1 MKGDHMR
8 TKRRVFAATA
18 SLALLAACGGGG
30 GGGGGAASDGGG
42 DSNAA
47 DITVPEAK
55 GVNVDLG
62 LAPNPNGFAFA
73 NFGAGASPEV
83 FGTEDLVAMFGN
95 GPNVCVDGKEPCQPT
110 AEAAAWAAM
119 VNDNRAAGHCEG
131 FAVLSANR
139 FAAGKTPPSVQ
150 LTMDPTVTKD
160 IMRAFATQ
168 FFQSTQEE
176 TIAWQGKSLKDKVAA
191 LESAFTSKKAV
202 YTLAIYTAEGGH
214 AVLPYAI
221 EYTSPDVAK
230 IKIYDSNWPGQ
241 ERWVTV
247 DLANETWTF
256 PYSGA
261 DPNNDPAAWSGG
273 PKDLDITSMTAR
285 DSAKVPFGS
294 GDGEVTKSLLLV
306 RSAALNWS
314 VTTPGGVVRP
324 GASAPAGVSIRP
336 VRSSAANGKGAPTDY
351 MIFVPADQKL
361 EFNLPDASRVSGIT
375 PKAAIRIETKG
386 SNKGP
391 VEVTESGVKAD
402 DPNVVLSLADGNLVA
417 SSNGAG
423 NELSSTGGQIDVNVT
438 APNGEQVSVAV
449 TPEAPAVDV
458 RTPGRDGVDPNANV
472 EILTQKGANEI
483 ERKTIDA
490 TGNETVTTEQGQL
503 ENTQVNRPMPAELEA
518 PASKPGL
525 PSRDERVAEVT
536 PATGAPTTVAGA
548 TATTV
553 AGASATTVADAT
565 APTTVAEA
573 SPTTVPAG
581 EPTTTLAVPPATA
594 PAGAGGLPPLRPVA
608 TVPGG

>member
-1 MKGDHMR
+1 MR
-8 TKRRVFAATA
+8 TKRRVLAATA
-18 SLALLAACGGGG
+18 SLVLLAACGGGG
-30 GGGGGAASDGGG
+30 GGGGSADAGG
-42 DSNAA
+42 DSKAA

-55 GVNVDLG
+55 GVNVDNG

-83 FGTEDLVAMFGN
+83 FGAEDLVAMFGN
-95 GPNVCVDGKEPCQPT
+95 GPDVCVEGTDPCQPT

-191 LESAFTSKKAV
+191 LESAFASKKAI

-285 DSAKVPFGS
+285 DSAKIPFGS

-314 VTTPGGVVRP
+314 INTPSGTVRP
-324 GASAPAGVSIRP
+324 GAAAPKGVTIRP
-336 VRSSAANGKGAPTDY
+336 VRSSAPKDPGAPVDY
-351 MIFVPADQKL
+351 MVYLPADEKL
-361 EFNLPDASRVSGIT
+361 EFNLPDPSRVSGIT
-375 PKAAIRIETKG
+375 PKAAVRIDTPG
-386 SNKGP
+386 SADKP
-391 VEVTESGVKAD
+391 IEVTDSGVKAD

-423 NELSSTGGQIDVNVT
+423 NEISTAGGQLDVQVT
-438 APNGEQVSVAV
+438 APNGEQVNVAV
-449 TPEAPAVDV
+449 TPDAPAVDV
-458 RTPGRDGVDPNANV
+458 RTPGREGVDPNANV
-472 EILTQKGANEI
+472 EVLTQPGDNQI

-490 TGNETVTTEQGQL
+490 NGNETVTTEEGQL
-503 ENTQVNRPMPAELEA
+503 ENTQVNRPMPEALAA
-518 PASKPGL
+518 PATKPGL

-536 PATGAPTTVAGA
+536 PAGTPTTIDASAPTTTPLG
-548 TATTV
+548 
-553 AGASATTVADAT
+553 D
-565 APTTVAEA
+565 
-573 SPTTVPAG
+573 
-581 EPTTTLAVPPATA
+581 PTTTIAVPPATA

>member
-83 FGTEDLVAMFGN
+83 FGAEDLVAMFGN

-518 PASKPGL
+518 PATKPGL

-536 PATGAPTTVAGA
+536 PAAGAPTTVAGA

-553 AGASATTVADAT
+553 AGATATTVAGS

>member
-1 MKGDHMR
+1 MR

-30 GGGGGAASDGGG
+30 GGGGAADGGG
-42 DSNAA
+42 DNKAA

-83 FGTEDLVAMFGN
+83 FGAEDLVAMFGN
-95 GPNVCVDGKEPCQPT
+95 GPDVCVDGAEPCQPT

-139 FAAGKTPPSVQ
+139 FSAGKTPPSVQ

-176 TIAWQGKSLKDKVAA
+176 TVAWQSKSLKDKVAT
-191 LESAFTSKKAV
+191 LEAAFASKKAV
-202 YTLAIYTAEGGH
+202 YTLAVYTAEGGH

-221 EYTSPDVAK
+221 EYTSPEVAK

-285 DSAKVPFGS
+285 DSAKIPFGS

-314 VTTPGGVVRP
+314 INTPSGTVRP
-324 GASAPAGVSIRP
+324 GAAAPQGVTIRP
-336 VRSSAANGKGAPTDY
+336 VRSSAPKDPGAPVDY
-351 MIFVPADQKL
+351 MVYLPADEKL
-361 EFNLPDASRVSGIT
+361 EFNLPDPSRVSGIT
-375 PKAAIRIETKG
+375 PKAAVRIDTPG
-386 SNKGP
+386 SADKP
-391 VEVTESGVKAD
+391 IEVTDSGVKAD

-423 NELSSTGGQIDVNVT
+423 NEITTDGGQLDVQVT
-438 APNGEQVSVAV
+438 APNGEQVNVAV
-449 TPEAPAVDV
+449 TPDAPAVDV
-458 RTPGRDGVDPNANV
+458 RTPGREGVDPNANV
-472 EILTQKGANEI
+472 EVLTQTGDNQI

-490 TGNETVTTEQGQL
+490 NGNETVTTEEGQL
-503 ENTQVNRPMPAELEA
+503 ENTQVTRPMPEALSA
-518 PASKPGL
+518 PATKPGL

-536 PATGAPTTVAGA
+536 PAGTPTTIDASAPTT
-548 TATTV
+548 
-553 AGASATTVADAT
+553 
-565 APTTVAEA
+565 APL
-573 SPTTVPAG
+573 G
-581 EPTTTLAVPPATA
+581 DPTTTIAVPPATA

>member
-1 MKGDHMR
+1 MR

-30 GGGGGAASDGGG
+30 GGGGAADGGG
-42 DSNAA
+42 DSKAA

-55 GVNVDLG
+55 GVNVDNG

-83 FGTEDLVAMFGN
+83 FGADDLVAMFGS
-95 GPNVCVDGKEPCQPT
+95 GPDVCVDGAEPCQPT

-191 LESAFTSKKAV
+191 LETAFAEKKAV

-221 EYTSPDVAK
+221 EYTTPEQAK

-261 DPNNDPAAWSGG
+261 DPNNDPDAWSGG
-273 PKDLDITSMTAR
+273 PSDLDITSMTAR
-285 DSAKVPFGS
+285 DAAKIPFGK
-294 GDGEVTKSLLLV
+294 GNGEVTKSLLLV

-314 VTTPGGVVRP
+314 ITTPGGVVRP
-324 GASAPAGVSIRP
+324 GASAPSGVTIRP
-336 VRSSAANGKGAPTDY
+336 VRSSAAPGSGAPTDY
-351 MIFVPADQKL
+351 MVYVPADQTL

-375 PKAAIRIETKG
+375 PKAAIRIETNG
-386 SNKGP
+386 SQDSP
-391 VEVTESGVKAD
+391 IEVTESTVKAD

-423 NELSSTGGQIDVNVT
+423 NELATTGEQIDVQVT
-438 APNGEQVSVAV
+438 APNGEQVDVAV
-449 TPEAPAVDV
+449 TSEAPAVDV
-458 RTPGRDGVDPNANV
+458 RTPGREGVDENANI
-472 EILTQKGANEI
+472 EILTQTGANEI
-483 ERKTIDA
+483 ERKVIDES
-490 TGNETVTTEQGQL
+490 GNETVTTEEGQL
-503 ENTQVNRPMPAELEA
+503 ENTQVNRPLPAELAA
-518 PASKPGL
+518 PETKPGL
-525 PSRDERVAEVT
+525 PSRDERAADVDAAGT
-536 PATGAPTTVAGA
+536 PTTIDGAAPTT
-548 TATTV
+548 T
-553 AGASATTVADAT
+553 
-565 APTTVAEA
+565 
-573 SPTTVPAG
+573 PAG
-581 EPTTTLAVPPATA
+581 TANTAVPPATA
-594 PAGAGGLPPLRPVA
+594 PAGSGNLPPLRPVA

>member
-1 MKGDHMR
+1 MR
-8 TKRRVFAATA
+8 TKRRVLAATA
-18 SLALLAACGGGG
+18 SVALLAACGGGG
-30 GGGGGAASDGGG
+30 GGGSADGGS
-42 DSNAA
+42 DNKAA

-73 NFGAGASPEV
+73 NFGAAASPEV
-83 FGTEDLVAMFGN
+83 FGAEDLVAMFGS
-95 GPNVCVDGKEPCQPT
+95 GPDVCVEGSDPCQPT

-176 TIAWQGKSLKDKVAA
+176 TIGWQGKSLKDKVAA
-191 LESAFTSKKAV
+191 LESAFASKKAI

-221 EYTSPDVAK
+221 EYASPDQAK

-241 ERWVTV
+241 DRWVNV

-261 DPNNDPAAWSGG
+261 DPNNDPNAWSGG
-273 PKDLDITSMTAR
+273 PKDLDITSMSAR
-285 DSAKVPFGS
+285 DAAKIPFGKGN
-294 GDGEVTKSLLLV
+294 GDVTKSLLLI

-314 VTTPGGVVRP
+314 ITTPSGSVRP
-324 GASAPAGVSIRP
+324 GQAAPSGVTVRP
-336 VRSSAANGKGAPTDY
+336 VRSSAPKDPGAPTDY
-351 MIFVPADQKL
+351 LVWVPSDQTL
-361 EFNLPDASRVSGIT
+361 EFNLPDPSRVSGFT
-375 PKAAIRIETKG
+375 PKAAVRIETPG
-386 SNKGP
+386 SDKGP
-391 VEVTESGVKAD
+391 IEVSDGGVKAD

-423 NELSSTGGQIDVNVT
+423 NAIATTGEQLDVQVT
-438 APNGEQVSVAV
+438 APSGEQVTVAV

-458 RTPGRDGVDPNANV
+458 RTPGREGVDPNANV
-472 EILTQKGANEI
+472 EILTQKAANEI

-490 TGNETVTTEQGQL
+490 NGNETVTTEEGQL
-503 ENTQVNRPMPAELEA
+503 ENTQVNRPMPEA
-518 PASKPGL
+518 LAAPDTKPGL
-525 PSRDERVAEVT
+525 PAREERVAEVT
-536 PATGAPTTVAGA
+536 PAAGPTTTVDAAAPTT
-548 TATTV
+548 T
-553 AGASATTVADAT
+553 
-565 APTTVAEA
+565 
-573 SPTTVPAG
+573 PAG
-581 EPTTTLAVPPATA
+581 GPTTTIAVPPATA
-594 PAGAGGLPPLRPVA
+594 PAGSGNLPPLRPVA

>member
-1 MKGDHMR
+1 MKGDQMR

-30 GGGGGAASDGGG
+30 GGGGSADGGG
-42 DSNAA
+42 DNKAA

-83 FGTEDLVAMFGN
+83 FGAEDLVAMFGN
-95 GPNVCVDGKEPCQPT
+95 GPDVCVDGAEPCQPT

-176 TIAWQGKSLKDKVAA
+176 TIGWQSKSLKDKVAA
-191 LESAFTSKKAV
+191 LESAFASKKAV

-221 EYTSPDVAK
+221 EYNGPDQAK

-241 ERWVTV
+241 ERWVNV

-273 PKDLDITSMTAR
+273 PKDLDITSMSAR
-285 DSAKVPFGS
+285 DAAKIPFGK
-294 GDGEVTKSLLLV
+294 GDGEVTKSLLLI

-314 VTTPGGVVRP
+314 INTPSGSVRP
-324 GASAPAGVSIRP
+324 GAAAPAGITIRP
-336 VRSSAANGKGAPTDY
+336 VRSSAPKDPGAPVDY
-351 MIFVPADQKL
+351 MVYLPADQPL
-361 EFNLPDASRVSGIT
+361 EFNLPDPSRVSGIT
-375 PKAAIRIETKG
+375 PKAAVRIETPG
-386 SNKGP
+386 SSTGT
-391 VEVTESGVKAD
+391 VEVTDGGVKAD

-423 NELSSTGGQIDVNVT
+423 NELATTGEQIDVQVT

-449 TPEAPAVDV
+449 TADAPAVDV

-472 EILTQKGANEI
+472 EILTQTGANEI
-483 ERKTIDA
+483 EKKVIDA
-490 TGNETVTTEQGQL
+490 NGTETVTTQEGQL
-503 ENTQVNRPMPAELEA
+503 ENTQVSRPMPEA
-518 PASKPGL
+518 LAAPETKPGL
-525 PSRDERVAEVT
+525 PDRDERVAEVT
-536 PATGAPTTVAGA
+536 PAAGPTTTVDAAAPTT
-548 TATTV
+548 
-553 AGASATTVADAT
+553 
-565 APTTVAEA
+565 APL
-573 SPTTVPAG
+573 G
-581 EPTTTLAVPPATA
+581 DPTTTIAVPPATA
-594 PAGAGGLPPLRPVA
+594 PAGSGNLPPLRPVA

>member
-1 MKGDHMR
+1 MR
-8 TKRRVFAATA
+8 TKRRVLAVVA
-18 SLALLAACGGGG
+18 SLVLLAGCGGGG
-30 GGGGGAASDGGG
+30 GDAAGGGEKR
-42 DSNAA
+42 AA

-55 GVNVDLG
+55 GVNVDIG

-73 NFGAGASPEV
+73 NFGAAASPEV
-83 FGTEDLVAMFGN
+83 FGADDLVAMFGN
-95 GPNVCVDGKEPCQPT
+95 GADVCVEETDPCQPT

-176 TIAWQGKSLKDKVAA
+176 TIAWQGRSLKDKVAA
-191 LESAFTSKKAV
+191 LESAFASKKAV

-221 EYTSPDVAK
+221 EYTSPDIAK

-241 ERWVTV
+241 DRWVTV

-261 DPNNDPAAWSGG
+261 DPNNDPNAWSGG
-273 PKDLDITSMTAR
+273 PKDLDITSMSAR
-285 DSAKVPFGS
+285 DAAKIPFGS
-294 GDGEVTKSLLLV
+294 GNGDVTKSLLLV

-314 VTTPGGVVRP
+314 VTTPGGAIRP
-324 GASAPAGVSIRP
+324 GQAAPAGTSIRP
-336 VRSSAANGKGAPTDY
+336 VRSSAPQDPGAPVDY
-351 MIFVPADQKL
+351 LVWVPADQPI
-361 EFNLPDASRVSGIT
+361 EFNLPDASRVSGFT
-375 PKAAIRIETKG
+375 PKAAIRIDTPG
-386 SNKGP
+386 SDESP
-391 VEVTESGVKAD
+391 IEVSDGGVRAD

-417 SSNGAG
+417 SSNGAS
-423 NELSSTGGQIDVNVT
+423 NEIATTGDQLDVQVT
-438 APNGEQVSVAV
+438 APNGEQVAVAV

-458 RTPGRDGVDPNANV
+458 RTPGRDGVDPDANV
-472 EILTQKGANEI
+472 EILTQTGTNEI
-483 ERKTIDA
+483 ERKVIDES
-490 TGNETVTTEQGQL
+490 GNETVTTEEGQL
-503 ENTQVNRPMPAELEA
+503 ENTQVNRPLPDELAA
-518 PASKPGL
+518 PDTKPGL
-525 PSRDERVAEVT
+525 PPRDQRIVD
-536 PATGAPTTVAGA
+536 GAPSG
-548 TATTV
+548 
-553 AGASATTVADAT
+553 
-565 APTTVAEA
+565 
-573 SPTTVPAG
+573 SPTTTSPAAIPASTVPSG
-581 EPTTTLAVPPATA
+581 S
-594 PAGAGGLPPLRPVA
+594 GGLPPLRPVA

>member
-1 MKGDHMR
+1 MKGDQMR
-8 TKRRVFAATA
+8 TKRRVLAATA
-18 SLALLAACGGGG
+18 SITLLAACGGGG
-30 GGGGGAASDGGG
+30 GGGGSADAGG
-42 DSNAA
+42 DSKAA

-55 GVNVDLG
+55 GVNVDNG

-83 FGTEDLVAMFGN
+83 FGAEDLVAMFGN
-95 GPNVCVDGKEPCQPT
+95 GPDVCVDGAEPCQPT

-176 TIAWQGKSLKDKVAA
+176 TVAWQGKSLKDKVAA
-191 LESAFTSKKAV
+191 LETAFAEKKAV

-214 AVLPYAI
+214 AVLPYAV
-221 EYTSPDVAK
+221 EYSGADQAK

-241 ERWVTV
+241 ERYVSV

-256 PYSGA
+256 AYSGA
-261 DPNNDPAAWSGG
+261 DPATDPAPWTGG
-273 PKDLDITSMTAR
+273 PKDLDITSMSAR
-285 DSAKVPFGS
+285 DAAKIPFGK
-294 GDGEVTKSLLLV
+294 GNGEVTKSLLLV

-314 VTTPGGVVRP
+314 VNTPSGTIAP
-324 GASAPAGVSIRP
+324 GKSAPQGITVRP
-336 VRSSAANGKGAPTDY
+336 VRSSAPKDPGAPVDY
-351 MIFVPADQKL
+351 MIYVDADQTL
-361 EFNLPDASRVSGIT
+361 EFNLPDATRVSGIT
-375 PKAAIRIETKG
+375 PKAAIRIETPG
-386 SNKGP
+386 SDDAPIEMTDG
-391 VEVTESGVKAD
+391 GVKAD

-423 NELSSTGGQIDVNVT
+423 NELATTGEQIDVQLT
-438 APNGEQVSVAV
+438 APNGDSVSVAV

-458 RTPGRDGVDPNANV
+458 RTPGRDGVDENANV
-472 EILTQKGANEI
+472 EILTQTGANEI
-483 ERKTIDA
+483 ERKVIDEN
-490 TGNETVTTEQGQL
+490 GNESVTTEEGQL
-503 ENTQVNRPMPAELEA
+503 ENTQVNRPMPTELAA
-518 PASKPGL
+518 PDTKPGL
-525 PSRDERVAEVT
+525 PSRDERVADVT
-536 PATGAPTTVAGA
+536 PAAG
-548 TATTV
+548 T
-553 AGASATTVADAT
+553 
-565 APTTVAEA
+565 
-573 SPTTVPAG
+573 
-581 EPTTTLAVPPATA
+581 PTTTPLGETTTTVAVPPATA
-594 PAGAGGLPPLRPVA
+594 PAGNGNLPPLRPVA

>member
-1 MKGDHMR
+1 MR
-8 TKRRVFAATA
+8 TKRRVLATTA
-18 SLALLAACGGGG
+18 SLVLLAACGGGG
-30 GGGGGAASDGGG
+30 GGGGSADAGG
-42 DSNAA
+42 DSKAA

-55 GVNVDLG
+55 GVNVDNG

-83 FGTEDLVAMFGN
+83 FGAEDLVAMFGN
-95 GPNVCVDGKEPCQPT
+95 GPDVCVEGTDPCQPT

-191 LESAFTSKKAV
+191 LEAAFAEKKAI
-202 YTLAIYTAEGGH
+202 YTLAVYTAEGGH

-221 EYTSPDVAK
+221 EYDGADKAK

-241 ERWVTV
+241 DRFVSV
-247 DLANETWTF
+247 DLANEKWTF
-256 PYSGA
+256 AYSGA
-261 DPNNDPAAWSGG
+261 DPNNDPNPWSGG
-273 PKDLDITSMTAR
+273 PSDLDITSMSAR
-285 DSAKVPFGS
+285 DAAKIPFGK
-294 GDGEVTKSLLLV
+294 GNGEVTKSLLLV

-314 VTTPGGVVRP
+314 ANTPSGTIAPGG
-324 GASAPAGVSIRP
+324 AAPKGVTIRP
-336 VRSSAANGKGAPTDY
+336 VRSSAPKDPGAPVDY
-351 MIFVPADQKL
+351 MIYLPADQTV
-361 EFNLPDASRVSGIT
+361 EFNLPDATRISGIT
-375 PKAAIRIETKG
+375 PKAAIRIETAG
-386 SNKGP
+386 SDKGP
-391 VEVTESGVKAD
+391 IEVSESSVKAD

-423 NELSSTGGQIDVNVT
+423 NELATSGEQIDVQVT

-472 EILTQKGANEI
+472 EILTQTGTNEI
-483 ERKTIDA
+483 ERKVIDEN
-490 TGNETVTTEQGQL
+490 GNETVTTEEGQL
-503 ENTQVNRPMPAELEA
+503 ENTQVSRPLPAELAA
-518 PASKPGL
+518 PDTKPGL
-525 PSRDERVAEVT
+525 PARDERVAEVT
-536 PATGAPTTVAGA
+536 PAAGPTTTIDEAAPTT
-548 TATTV
+548 T
-553 AGASATTVADAT
+553 
-565 APTTVAEA
+565 
-573 SPTTVPAG
+573 PAG
-581 EPTTTLAVPPATA
+581 EPTTTVAVPPATA
-594 PAGAGGLPPLRPVA
+594 PAGSGNLPPLRPVA

>member
-1 MKGDHMR
+1 MKGDQMR
-8 TKRRVFAATA
+8 TKRRVLAVTA
-18 SLALLAACGGGG
+18 SITLLAACGGGG
-30 GGGGGAASDGGG
+30 GGGGSADAGG
-42 DSNAA
+42 DSKAA

-55 GVNVDLG
+55 GVNVDNG

-83 FGTEDLVAMFGN
+83 FGADDLVAMFGN
-95 GPNVCVDGKEPCQPT
+95 GPDVCVDGAEPCQPT

-191 LESAFTSKKAV
+191 LETAFAEKKAV

-221 EYTSPDVAK
+221 EYSGADQAK

-241 ERWVTV
+241 ERWVSV

-256 PYSGA
+256 AYSGA
-261 DPNNDPAAWSGG
+261 DPNNDPNPWTGG

-285 DSAKVPFGS
+285 DAAKIPFGK
-294 GDGEVTKSLLLV
+294 GNGEVTKSLLLV

-314 VTTPGGVVRP
+314 INTPSGTVRP
-324 GASAPAGVSIRP
+324 GAAAPSGITIRP
-336 VRSSAANGKGAPTDY
+336 VRSSAAPGTGAPTDY
-351 MIFVPADQKL
+351 MVYVPANEPL
-361 EFNLPDASRVSGIT
+361 EFNLPDPSRVSGIT
-375 PKAAIRIETKG
+375 PKAAIRIETPG
-386 SNKGP
+386 SDEGS

-423 NELSSTGGQIDVNVT
+423 NELATTGEQIDVQVT
-438 APNGEQVSVAV
+438 APNGEQVAVAV

-458 RTPGRDGVDPNANV
+458 RTPGRDGVDDNANV
-472 EILTQKGANEI
+472 EILTQTGANEI
-483 ERKTIDA
+483 EKKVIDA
-490 TGNETVTTEQGQL
+490 NGNETVTTEQGQL
-503 ENTQVNRPMPAELEA
+503 ENTQVNRPMPAELAA
-518 PASKPGL
+518 PDTKPGL
-525 PSRDERVAEVT
+525 PARAERVADVT
-536 PATGAPTTVAGA
+536 PAAGTPTTVDAAAPTT
-548 TATTV
+548 T
-553 AGASATTVADAT
+553 
-565 APTTVAEA
+565 PL
-573 SPTTVPAG
+573 G
-581 EPTTTLAVPPATA
+581 EPTTTVAVPPATA
-594 PAGAGGLPPLRPVA
+594 PAGSGNLPPLRPVA

>member
-1 MKGDHMR
+1 MKGDQMR
-8 TKRRVFAATA
+8 TKRRVLAATA
-18 SLALLAACGGGG
+18 SITLLAACGGGG
-30 GGGGGAASDGGG
+30 GGGSATDAGG
-42 DSNAA
+42 DNKAA

-55 GVNVDLG
+55 GVNVDNG

-83 FGTEDLVAMFGN
+83 FGADDLVAMFGN
-95 GPNVCVDGKEPCQPT
+95 GADVCVEGTDPCQPT

-191 LESAFTSKKAV
+191 LEAAFAEKKSV

-221 EYTSPDVAK
+221 EYASPEQAK

-241 ERWVTV
+241 ERFVSV
-247 DLANETWTF
+247 DLANEKWTF
-256 PYSGA
+256 AYSGA
-261 DPNNDPAAWSGG
+261 DPNNDPDAWSGG
-273 PKDLDITSMTAR
+273 SSDLDITSMSAR
-285 DSAKVPFGS
+285 DAAKIPFGK
-294 GDGEVTKSLLLV
+294 GNGEVTKSLLLV

-314 VTTPGGVVRP
+314 ISTPGGSVRP
-324 GASAPAGVSIRP
+324 GQSAPAGITIRP
-336 VRSSAANGKGAPTDY
+336 VRSSAPKDPGAPTDY
-351 MIFVPADQKL
+351 MVYVPADQKL
-361 EFNLPDASRVSGIT
+361 EFNLPDATRVSGIT

-386 SNKGP
+386 SDRGP
-391 VEVTESGVKAD
+391 IEVTDSTVKAD
-402 DPNVVLSLADGNLVA
+402 DPNVTLSLADGNLVA
-417 SSNGAG
+417 SSNGSG
-423 NELSSTGGQIDVNVT
+423 NELATTGEQIDVQVT
-438 APNGEQVSVAV
+438 APNGEQVQVAV

-472 EILTQKGANEI
+472 EVLTQTGDNEI
-483 ERKTIDA
+483 EKKVIDA
-490 TGNETVTTEQGQL
+490 NGNETVTTEQGQL
-503 ENTQVNRPMPAELEA
+503 DNTQVNRPMPAELTA
-518 PASKPGL
+518 PDTKPGL
-525 PSRDERVAEVT
+525 PSRDQRVAEVT
-536 PATGAPTTVAGA
+536 PAAGTPTTAPLGE
-548 TATTV
+548 TTTTV
-553 AGASATTVADAT
+553 
-565 APTTVAEA
+565 
-573 SPTTVPAG
+573 
-581 EPTTTLAVPPATA
+581 AVPPATA
-594 PAGAGGLPPLRPVA
+594 PAGNGNLPPLRPVA

>member
-1 MKGDHMR
+1 MR
-8 TKRRVFAATA
+8 TKRRVLAATA
-18 SLALLAACGGGG
+18 SVALLAACGGGG
-30 GGGGGAASDGGG
+30 GGGAAEGGG
-42 DSNAA
+42 DSKAA

-73 NFGAGASPEV
+73 NFGAAASPEV
-83 FGTEDLVAMFGN
+83 FGAEDLVAMFGS
-95 GPNVCVDGKEPCQPT
+95 GPDVCVEGSNPCEPT

-176 TIAWQGKSLKDKVAA
+176 TIGWQGKSLKDKVAA
-191 LESAFTSKKAV
+191 LESAFASKKAV

-221 EYTSPDVAK
+221 EYSGADKAR

-241 ERWVTV
+241 DRWVDV
-247 DLANETWTF
+247 DLANETWSF

-261 DPNNDPAAWSGG
+261 DPNNDPAAWTGG
-273 PKDLDITSMTAR
+273 PKDLDITSMSAR
-285 DSAKVPFGS
+285 DAAKIPFGK
-294 GDGEVTKSLLLV
+294 GNGEVTKSLLLI

-314 VTTPGGVVRP
+314 ITTPGGSVRP
-324 GASAPAGVSIRP
+324 GQAAPSGVSIRP
-336 VRSSAANGKGAPTDY
+336 VRSSAPQDPGAPSDY
-351 MIFVPADQKL
+351 LVWVPSDQTL
-361 EFNLPDASRVSGIT
+361 EFNLPDASRVSGFT
-375 PKAAIRIETKG
+375 PKAAVRIETAG
-386 SNKGP
+386 SDAGP
-391 VEVTESGVKAD
+391 IEVSDGAVKAD

-423 NELSSTGGQIDVNVT
+423 NEISTTGEQLDVQVT
-438 APNGEQVSVAV
+438 APNGEQVNVEV

-472 EILTQKGANEI
+472 EILTQTGDNEI

-490 TGNETVTTEQGQL
+490 NGNETVTTEEGQL
-503 ENTQVNRPMPAELEA
+503 DNTQVNRPMPDALAA
-518 PASKPGL
+518 PETKPGL

-536 PATGAPTTVAGA
+536 PAAGPTTTVDANAPTT
-548 TATTV
+548 T
-553 AGASATTVADAT
+553 
-565 APTTVAEA
+565 PT
-573 SPTTVPAG
+573 G
-581 EPTTTLAVPPATA
+581 DPTTTIAVPPATA
-594 PAGAGGLPPLRPVA
+594 PAGSGNLPPLRPVA